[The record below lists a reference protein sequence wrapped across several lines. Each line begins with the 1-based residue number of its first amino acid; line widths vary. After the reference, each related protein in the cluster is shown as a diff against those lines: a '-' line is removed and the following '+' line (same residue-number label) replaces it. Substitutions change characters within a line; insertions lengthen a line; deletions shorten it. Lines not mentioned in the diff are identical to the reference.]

1 MNFITSIF
9 RKPAPQP
16 LRYVAATRHESLAAQ
31 RRRTEI
37 TLLLAVATAQ
47 LTPEDK
53 QAAIARASIR
63 SIPVRG

>member
-1 MNFITSIF
+1 MNLLAAIF
-9 RKPAPQP
+9 RKPVPQP
-16 LRYVAATRHESLAAQ
+16 LRAVVATRHESLAAQ

-53 QAAIARASIR
+53 QAAIARASVR